1 MKTKEER
8 KEGITQGHVV
18 FEIKK
23 GRIVHE
29 IIAKS
34 KAELRDKLYGLL
46 KEGNNYA
53 WQAIAHLAYEE
64 KGSVQCWG
72 WSIKRI
78 GTLKFVADGHE
89 ETPRKP
95 QGEKERNVEQP
106 VLVEKPPVITP
117 KAQEIQEEDSLAFF
131 SPE

>member
-1 MKTKEER
+1 MKKTEER
-8 KEGITQGHVV
+8 KEDMTQGQVV
-18 FEIKK
+18 LEIKK
-23 GRIVHE
+23 GRVVHE

-106 VLVEKPPVITP
+106 VMIASSPVITP
-117 KAQEIQEEDSLAFF
+117 KIQEIDEDSFNLF

>member
-8 KEGITQGHVV
+8 KEGMTQGHVV

-23 GRIVHE
+23 GRVVHE

-78 GTLKFVADGHE
+78 GTLKFVADGYE

-95 QGEKERNVEQP
+95 QGKKEKSVEQS
-106 VLVEKPPVITP
+106 VMIASSPVITP
-117 KAQEIQEEDSLAFF
+117 KIQEIDEDSFNLF